1 MQINELTYTD
11 LQVTLVLLQSRK
23 VLLGGSALVAYQ
35 CSFRLSHPAAKI
47 FQFLMTSILLFL
59 QGLIKMQ
66 RGQKTINN
74 PPFTKTR

>member
-11 LQVTLVLLQSRK
+11 LQVSLVLLQSRK
-23 VLLGGSALVAYQ
+23 ILLGGSTLVAYQ
-35 CSFRLSHPAAKI
+35 CSFRLSYPAAKI
-47 FQFLMTSILLFL
+47 LQFLMTSILLFL

-74 PPFTKTR
+74 PRFTKTR

>member
-1 MQINELTYTD
+1 MKKNELTYTD

-23 VLLGGSALVAYQ
+23 ILLGGSTLVAHQ
-35 CSFRLSHPAAKI
+35 CSFRLSYPAAKI
-47 FQFLMTSILLFL
+47 LQFLMTSILLFL

-74 PPFTKTR
+74 SHFTKTR